1 MFAIVGVARCVW
13 GGEMILGRQAVTRF
27 ATHEPSLRS
36 EIWPFPSSS
45 YSPPFPPFTSSLPLL
60 IFHLLL
66 LQRSF
71 AEPITNSR
79 FLIFSSHLPKSLW
92 PAFDCWECRKPRE
105 TRYNPAGTFLSHCS
119 TIFLELE
126 HSNTIL
132 RTSAVCIPCHHGW
145 THNLN

>member
-1 MFAIVGVARCVW
+1 MFAIVCVARCVW

-66 LQRSF
+66 LQRYF

-79 FLIFSSHLPKSLW
+79 ILIFSSQKV
-92 PAFDCWECRKPRE
+92 FDLLLIAESVANLE
-105 TRYNPAGTFLSHCS
+105 TRYNPAGTFLSHCH
-119 TIFLELE
+119 TIFLELG

>member
-1 MFAIVGVARCVW
+1 MFAIVCVARCVW

-66 LQRSF
+66 LQRYF

-79 FLIFSSHLPKSLW
+79 ILIFSSQKV
-92 PAFDCWECRKPRE
+92 FDLLLIAESVANLE

-119 TIFLELE
+119 TIFLELG

-145 THNLN
+145 THNLNL